1 MGALVCSIPVGLKCE
16 VGGGGRQTPADIFF
30 AVEGKPQ
37 SGKNLRRKIQQFFQV
52 RPVEAWAGIL
62 FSTGGDVFVPSNV
75 GDGVNAAQVSTQLS
89 QTMVLVIFKS
99 VTLKAFKFDADRVV
113 IAVGSPTVRRL
124 ASMPC
129 PIVAAYELQQSA
141 IAAYVK
147 V

>member
-1 MGALVCSIPVGLKCE
+1 MVGKPCE
-16 VGGGGRQTPADIFF
+16 YFF

-37 SGKNLRRKIQQFFQV
+37 SGKNLRRKIQQFSQV

-62 FSTGGDVFVPSNV
+62 FSTGGDVFVPGNV
-75 GDGVNAAQVSTQLS
+75 GDGVDAAQVSAQLS
-89 QTMVLVIFKS
+89 QTIVLVIFKS

-124 ASMPC
+124 ASMPG